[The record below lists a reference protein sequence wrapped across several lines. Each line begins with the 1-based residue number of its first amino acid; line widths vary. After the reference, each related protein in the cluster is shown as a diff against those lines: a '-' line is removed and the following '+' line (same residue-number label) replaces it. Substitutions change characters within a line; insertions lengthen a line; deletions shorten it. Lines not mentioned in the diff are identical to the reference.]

1 MSEENKALVRRVIEE
16 LFNKGNLDLAD
27 ELIAPDYV
35 DHDTG
40 LPEDVRGPE
49 GFKQF
54 VSLYR
59 SAFPDLHV
67 EILEQVAEGDRVATR
82 WVATGTHRGELMG
95 IPPTGNRMRQPGME
109 VVHISEGKYAEEWE
123 GYNAMEM
130 MQQLGVI
137 PSPEEQQPQ
146 A

>member
-1 MSEENKALVRRVIEE
+1 VIEE

-35 DHDTG
+35 DHDTA

-67 EILEQVAEGDRVATR
+67 EILEQIAEGDRVATR
-82 WVATGTHRGELMG
+82 WVATGTHQGELMG

-109 VVHISEGKYAEEWE
+109 VVHVSEGKYVEEWE
-123 GYNAMEM
+123 GYNAMVM

-137 PSPEEQQPQ
+137 PSPE
-146 A
+146 